1 MLRTAGFTLIELMVT
16 LTVASILMT
25 VAAPSFREFLQSN
38 RMSTLVNLLLSDLNA
53 CRSEAIKRRI
63 PVTLC
68 KSANQT
74 ACVTTGG
81 YEQGWIIFTD
91 TDRDGTV
98 DVNDDS
104 IIRTQGAIGGELTI
118 RGKSPVQNRVSFHD
132 SGNVSTSGTIIFC
145 DARIKVFST
154 DRGKARAIVI
164 NQPGRFRTVKGDDS
178 LVTSCA
184 TE

>member
-98 DVNDDS
+98 DVSDDT
-104 IIRTQGAIGGELTI
+104 IIRTQEAIGGELTI

-132 SGNVSTSGTIIFC
+132 SGNVSTSGTLIFC

>member
-1 MLRTAGFTLIELMVT
+1 MRRTTGFTLIELMVT

-25 VAAPSFREFLQSN
+25 VAVPSFREFLQSN
-38 RMSTLVNLLLSDLNA
+38 RMSTQVNLLLSDLNA
-53 CRSEAIKRRI
+53 ARSEAIKRRV

-68 KSANQT
+68 KSANQS
-74 ACVTTGG
+74 ACVSTGG
-81 YEQGWIIFTD
+81 YEQGWILFTD
-91 TDRDGTV
+91 TDRDGAV
-98 DVNDDS
+98 DANVDT
-104 IIRTQGAIGGELTI
+104 IIRTQEAIGSDLTI

-154 DRGKARAIVI
+154 DRVMARAII
-164 NQPGRFRTVKGDDS
+164 ISQPGRFRTVKGDDS